1 MDTVR
6 ERLERLKAKPRRVGL
21 PLSEDEINPRPEKV
35 LLSPESIFMRKIEK
49 LMSSITSTKKKMLA
63 DSGQYLSLYYDLK
76 KQEKEFLETLD
87 DPELQYLDIPDI
99 FMQKINNMKKRIIDH
114 KF

>member
-1 MDTVR
+1 MDSVR
-6 ERLERLKAKPRRVGL
+6 ERLERIKSQPRKVGL
-21 PLSEDEINPRPEKV
+21 PLSEDEINPKPEKV

-49 LMSSITSTKKKMLA
+49 LMSSINSTKQKMLA

-76 KQEKEFLETLD
+76 KQEKEFLETLE
-87 DPELQYLDIPDI
+87 DPELQYLDIPDV
-99 FMQKINNMKKRIIDH
+99 FMQKINAMKRNIIDQ